1 MTISN
6 TFKALQKSGYIAIQ
20 NLKTSTTWES
30 INHPMFRY
38 LQSKSGNT
46 ITHRWGMDNLVA
58 QGAIWTRKTDC
69 VSDNGCR
76 VYYYGSQTEDTN
88 RPTTHEVGQ
97 TIDAMLK
104 KYNVPTA
111 GHFQSDIGTYVLI
124 PAHSRIKP
132 NKR

>member
-46 ITHRWGMDNLVA
+46 ITHRWGTDNLIA
-58 QGAIWTRKTDC
+58 QGAVWTRKTDY
-69 VSDNGCR
+69 VADNGYR
-76 VYYYGSQTEDTN
+76 VYYYGSQTEGTN

-97 TIDAMLK
+97 TIEIMLA
-104 KYNVPTA
+104 KYGLPTA
-111 GHFQSDIGTYVLI
+111 GHYQSDIGAYILI
-124 PAHSRIKP
+124 PSHSKLR
-132 NKR
+132 